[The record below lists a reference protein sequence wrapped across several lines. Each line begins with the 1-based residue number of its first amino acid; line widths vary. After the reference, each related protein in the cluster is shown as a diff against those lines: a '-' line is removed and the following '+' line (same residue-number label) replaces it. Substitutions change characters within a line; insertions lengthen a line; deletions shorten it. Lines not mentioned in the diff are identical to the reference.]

1 MAAAAAAQ
9 NSSHL
14 GPLCARIAAAVI
26 PGAKYTPPE
35 LGTLAEYS
43 PSRRQRVGASNR
55 SGQHNS
61 PWADDE
67 WAEDDED
74 DQLESKFSLCG
85 LSLRDQEDVATA
97 ISVPRSGRVIVQL
110 AGFMAG
116 LDAAL
121 LWAALPL
128 AVASL
133 AGESDLGLASVG
145 VFVGLIA
152 AAHSLGQL
160 LGSWVVWHPQY
171 SLGRL
176 KPLSSLLLGQI
187 GLVVSFAALAVSTQ
201 LLWVGCVRLVR
212 LVSQ

>member
-1 MAAAAAAQ
+1 MATAAAAQ
-9 NSSHL
+9 SSSQL
-14 GPLCARIAAAVI
+14 GPLCARIVAAVI
-26 PGAKYTPPE
+26 PGAKYTPPQ
-35 LGTLAEYS
+35 LGTMAEYS

-55 SGQHNS
+55 SAQHNS

-67 WAEDDED
+67 WAEDDEEES
-74 DQLESKFSLCG
+74 ESKFSLCG

-128 AVASL
+128 AVVSL

-212 LVSQ
+212 LVPQ